1 MPQEAPMPGF
11 NFENCKRNAM
21 LAAQGFKPPK
31 VVFLSNIKGRNL
43 RPGALIF
50 SGTLFLELL

>member
-1 MPQEAPMPGF
+1 MVSLMPQEAPMPGF

-31 VVFLSNIKGRNL
+31 V
-43 RPGALIF
+43 IF
-50 SGTLFLELL
+50 FGTLFLELLKIQIRN